1 MAKPIEKKI
10 FLEATQVNTLS
21 IILKE
26 KLLRL
31 IAKKAEEAN
40 QHVVNPAKDFT
51 RKRKLPFHEVVRIL
65 LSIGGNSLGAELLEY
80 FEYRADS
87 ATSSAF
93 VQQRGKMKSSALE
106 SLFHE
111 FTGSLRMHKTFDGY
125 RLLAFDGTDLNI
137 AHNPEDTETYFQSTP
152 DSKGFNQFHLNAL
165 YDLRSKLYEDVLI
178 QHGREENEY
187 RALTDL
193 VDRSATLE
201 DTIILADRGLES
213 YNVFAHIE
221 QKGWNYVIRVKDVH
235 SNGILSGL
243 TLPLSEEFDVDIHRI
258 LTRKQTNDVKAQP
271 TTYKFIPSIT
281 TFDYLDLKKNL
292 FYPMSFRVVRIKLSD
307 TVYETLITNLSRD
320 DFGVKKL
327 KSLYHLRWGIE
338 TSFREL
344 KYAMGLSNFH
354 SKKRDSIRQ
363 EVFAKLIMY
372 NFCEQITM
380 HVVIMQKKPTKH
392 FYQVNFTIAMH
403 ICVRF
408 FRGSPKLSPLDLD
421 ALIRRFILPVRDGRA
436 DPRKIRPKTAV
447 SFLYR
452 VA

>member
-1 MAKPIEKKI
+1 MI
-10 FLEATQVNTLS
+10 FLEATQVTTLS
-21 IILKE
+21 MILKE
-26 KLLRL
+26 KLLGL

-51 RKRKLPFHEVVRIL
+51 RNRKLPFHEVVRIL
-65 LSIGGNSLGAELLEY
+65 LTIGGNSLGAELLEY

-111 FTGSLRMHKTFDGY
+111 FTGTLGMHKTFDGY

-178 QHGREENEY
+178 QNGREENEY

-193 VDRSATLE
+193 VDRSAIAE
-201 DTIILADRGLES
+201 DSIILADRGLES

-243 TLPLSEEFDVDIHRI
+243 KLPPSEEFDVDISRI
-258 LTRKQTNDVKAQP
+258 LTRKQTNEVKAQP
-271 TTYKFIPSIT
+271 STYKYIPSIT
-281 TFDYLDLKKNL
+281 TFDYLDLQKNL
-292 FYPMSFRVVRIKLSD
+292 FYPTSFRIVRIKLSD
-307 TVYETLITNLSRD
+307 TVYETLITNLDRD

-327 KSLYHLRWGIE
+327 KTLYHLRWGIE

-344 KYAMGLSNFH
+344 KYALGLSNFH
-354 SKKRDSIRQ
+354 SKKSDSIRQ

-380 HVVIMQKKPTKH
+380 HVVIMQKKHTKH
-392 FYQVNFTIAMH
+392 FYQVNFTMAMR
-403 ICVRF
+403 ICLQF
-408 FRGSPKLSPLDLD
+408 FRGCPQISPLDLD
-421 ALIRRFILPVRDGRA
+421 TLIRRYILPVRDGRA